1 MALGDKHE
9 GEQFVGCPREAMS
22 AVHTDRVG
30 RVLALFQR
38 MSELIIERFMTHS
51 PHTIGEEQPLSI
63 AHQLMREHGIRHLP
77 VLHGGKLVGM
87 LSQRDLHFIETL
99 ANVDP
104 DTVSV
109 SEAMSTDTY
118 VVGPRATLSK
128 VAEEMADR
136 RYGSVV
142 VMDKERVV
150 GILTTVDG
158 MRALSVILSE
168 LRQEA
173 GPRASTP

>member
-1 MALGDKHE
+1 
-9 GEQFVGCPREAMS
+9 
-22 AVHTDRVG
+22 
-30 RVLALFQR
+30 
-38 MSELIIERFMTHS
+38 MSEPTVERFMTHS
-51 PHTIGEEQPLSI
+51 PHTIGQEQPLSV
-63 AHQLMREHGIRHLP
+63 AHQLMRQYGIRHLP

-99 ANVDP
+99 ANVNQEE
-104 DTVSV
+104 VRV

-118 VVGPRATLSK
+118 VVGPRSTLRK

-142 VMDKERVV
+142 VMENERVV

-158 MRALSVILSE
+158 MRALSLILSE
-168 LRQEA
+168 QRHPSGQ
-173 GPRASTP
+173 RTPTP